1 MRSNGKRW
9 RAEYCFHMKAKF
21 LHQES
26 ELHLY
31 GLIHAEPNF
40 YFYFFYPV
48 NDTFTNRI
56 SRSAPPDRSQR
67 VFMDREEVGG
77 LQGPQLG
84 PL

>member
-1 MRSNGKRW
+1 
-9 RAEYCFHMKAKF
+9 MKVKF

-31 GLIHAEPNF
+31 GFIQAESNF

-48 NDTFTNRI
+48 NDTFINPI
-56 SRSAPPDRSQR
+56 PGSAPPDKSEP
-67 VFMDREEVGG
+67 VFMDMEGVGG